1 MNRPRN
7 NQQPLLW
14 ITLRMPILLSAGL
27 LLAATWLPVVEI
39 KGFDT
44 FDFSTVALWAGRI
57 SRFTLGAAI
66 LALALPSLYAA
77 RWFLVLS
84 VGILLSPLVDMVVR
98 SLSLAEMMDVGIGG
112 DFKSLIVPLNGSWV
126 AAAGLVLW
134 IADSIWFAVRASL
147 PRK

>member
-7 NQQPLLW
+7 NKKPVLW
-14 ITLRMPILLSAGL
+14 VAMRMPILISATL

-44 FDFSTVALWAGRI
+44 FDFASVALWAGRI
-57 SRFTLGAAI
+57 ARFTLAATI
-66 LALALPSLYAA
+66 LALALPSQTAA
-77 RWFLVLS
+77 RWFLALS

-98 SLSLAEMMDVGIGG
+98 SLSLAEMMDAGLGG
-112 DFKSLIVPLNGSWV
+112 DFKSLIIPLKGSWL

-134 IADSIWFAVRASL
+134 LTDSVWVAVRVML
-147 PRK
+147 RRK

>member
-1 MNRPRN
+1 MNRARN
-7 NQQPLLW
+7 NNSPLPL
-14 ITLRMPILLSAGL
+14 IAVRLPILISASL

-57 SRFTLGAAI
+57 ARFTLAAAI
-66 LALALPSLYAA
+66 LSITLPSLITA

-98 SLSLAEMMDVGIGG
+98 SLSLAEMMDAGLGG
-112 DFKSLIVPLNGSWV
+112 DFKSLIVPLNGTW
-126 AAAGLVLW
+126 AAVAGLLLW
-134 IADSIWFAVRASL
+134 LADSIWAGITTVLR
-147 PRK
+147 RK